1 MMAKRA
7 LREVLLFAGCA
18 VITGTVALILLNRF
32 IMPRLVRAG
41 QRVEVPDIVDLTH
54 QEAGQAL
61 SQRGLKLKLQQ
72 PRWDASIA
80 EGRLVQQ
87 NPPAYSHVKINRTVY
102 AVPSRGTRLY
112 EVPDLREKSL
122 RQAQVWIA
130 QTGLAMG
137 DTLEDASPTVKEG
150 LIISQ
155 DPLPGQRVQVGT
167 PILVTVSNG
176 PPGEMVPMPNLVG
189 KPLETARSELEKA
202 GLQLRDIRYEF
213 STQHLLNVV
222 IRHVPDSGEEVKQ
235 GTRVRLVVSKL

>member
-1 MMAKRA
+1 MARRI
-7 LREVLLFAGCA
+7 LREAALFAGCA
-18 VITGTVALILLNRF
+18 VLTGAVGLILLDRF

-41 QRVEVPDIVDLTH
+41 QQVEVPDIVDLTPD
-54 QEAGQAL
+54 EAGLAL
-61 SQRGLKLKLQQ
+61 SQRGLRLKLQQ

-87 NPPAYSHVKINRTVY
+87 NPPAYSLVKKNRTVY
-102 AVPSRGTRLY
+102 AVPSRGNRLY

-122 RQAQVWIA
+122 RQAQLWIA
-130 QTGLAMG
+130 QSGLAMG

-155 DPLPGQRVQVGT
+155 DPAPGLRVQVGT
-167 PILVTVSNG
+167 PISVTLSNG
-176 PPGEMVPMPNLVG
+176 LPGEMFPMPDLVG
-189 KPLETARSELEKA
+189 KPLDTARAELDSA
-202 GLQLRDIRYEF
+202 GLQVRDIRYEF

>member
-1 MMAKRA
+1 MGKRI
-7 LREVLLFAGCA
+7 LREAALFAGCA
-18 VITGTVALILLNRF
+18 VLTGTVALILLDRF

-41 QRVEVPDIVDLTH
+41 QRVEVPDIVDLTP
-54 QEAGQAL
+54 EDASRAL
-61 SQRGLKLKLQQ
+61 SQRGLRLKLQQ

-87 NPPAYSHVKINRTVY
+87 NPPAYSHVKINRTVH

-122 RQAQVWIA
+122 RQAQLWIA
-130 QTGLAMG
+130 QSGLAMG
-137 DTLEDASPTVKEG
+137 DTLEDASPIVKEG

-155 DPLPGQRVQVGT
+155 DPLPGQRVLVGT
-167 PILVTVSNG
+167 PLSVTISNG
-176 PPGEMVPMPNLVG
+176 PPGEMVPVPNLVG
-189 KPLETARSELEKA
+189 KTLETARAELEEA
-202 GLQLRDIRYEF
+202 GLQVRDIRYEF

-222 IRHVPDSGEEVKQ
+222 IRHVPESGEEVKQ

>member
-1 MMAKRA
+1 MAKRI
-7 LREVLLFAGCA
+7 LREAALFAGCA
-18 VITGTVALILLNRF
+18 VLTGTVALILLDRF

-41 QRVEVPDIVDLTH
+41 QRVEVPDIVDLAP
-54 QEAGQAL
+54 EDASRAL
-61 SQRGLKLKLQQ
+61 SQRGLRLKLQQ

-80 EGRLVQQ
+80 EGRLVHQ

-122 RQAQVWIA
+122 RQAQLWIA
-130 QTGLAMG
+130 QSGLAMG
-137 DTLEDASPTVKEG
+137 DTLEDASPIVKEG
-150 LIISQ
+150 LIICQ

-167 PILVTVSNG
+167 PISVTISNG
-176 PPGEMVPMPNLVG
+176 PPGEMVPVPNLIG
-189 KPLETARSELEKA
+189 KTLETARAELEEA
-202 GLQLRDIRYEF
+202 GLQVRDIRYEF

-222 IRHVPDSGEEVKQ
+222 IRHVPGSGEEVKQ